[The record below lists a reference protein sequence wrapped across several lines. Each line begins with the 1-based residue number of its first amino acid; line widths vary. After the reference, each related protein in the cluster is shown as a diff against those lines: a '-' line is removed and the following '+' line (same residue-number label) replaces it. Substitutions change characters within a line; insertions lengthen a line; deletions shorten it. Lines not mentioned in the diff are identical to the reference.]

1 MIGVTAFI
9 AKVRAIADRNPTY
22 RTGGVGKDGTCDC
35 IGLVMGAMYEL
46 GHKKYDMHSTNY
58 FARYQMATLKKAN
71 EKDLHAGQVLFRAR
85 ADDGRLNARYK
96 SGGRYYTGDLLDYYH
111 AAVVTRIN
119 PLEII
124 ECTEYDNISGIVVRT
139 NFKNWQYVGELK
151 DVLYDGHEN
160 EERTEMAV
168 SYKAIVTTE
177 KDPLCVREWPVAGIV
192 LGKVPK
198 GGTVEVLAE
207 AGDGWPKI
215 RYEKLV
221 GYVSDQYLTPIG
233 AVQAEPEEI
242 PEETDEAQ
250 IRPEDVVEVTIR
262 TVLTDS
268 KGNTWEP
275 DGDFTVK
282 TVIEADGKP
291 IEDAQSVD

>member
-9 AKVRAIADRNPTY
+9 AKVRAIADRKPVY
-22 RTGGVGKDGTCDC
+22 KTGGVGKNGVCDC

-58 FARYQMATLKKAN
+58 FARYQIATLKKAN

-111 AAVVTRIN
+111 AGVVTRVN

-139 NFKNWQYVGELK
+139 NFRSWQYAGELK

-160 EERTEMAV
+160 EERTETAV

-177 KDPLCVREWPVAGIV
+177 KDPLRVREWPETGTILGI
-192 LGKVPK
+192 VPK
-198 GGTVEVLAE
+198 GRTVEVLAE

-215 RYEKLV
+215 RYNELM
-221 GYVSDQYLTPIG
+221 GYASEQYLTPIG
-233 AVQAEPEEI
+233 ITEKPNDTESAENDTENAANDT
-242 PEETDEAQ
+242 ETEPRALILMDSEGNVW
-250 IRPEDVVEVTIR
+250 RPV
-262 TVLTDS
+262 
-268 KGNTWEP
+268 G
-275 DGDFTVK
+275 GFTVE
-282 TVIEADGKP
+282 IDDGS
-291 IEDAQSVD
+291 ID